1 MAHDCDKLVAANS
14 SKRADPRAGSHT
26 IEPRDQHRRRDAS
39 DSTGQTADGHA
50 WREAQN
56 NNRASSI
63 DFMLSTLIE
72 LQRLKRLDRTGWTLR
87 GLPNGTESVAA
98 HSFGVSVT
106 AMLLADRCKA
116 RGVSLD
122 VEKVLRIA
130 LLHDWA
136 ETRVGDM
143 PRTAT
148 LYFGSAARKQAET
161 AAFADIVNAVDADG
175 SYATLYNDYERRES
189 TEARLV
195 KAADV
200 LDLLIQ
206 VLALERAG
214 ARGLD
219 EFWEVADNPEFNLE
233 GAAEQIVL
241 ELLQSILKA
250 RSELHPNV

>member
-1 MAHDCDKLVAANS
+1 
-14 SKRADPRAGSHT
+14 
-26 IEPRDQHRRRDAS
+26 
-39 DSTGQTADGHA
+39 
-50 WREAQN
+50 
-56 NNRASSI
+56 
-63 DFMLSTLIE
+63 MLSTLIE

-87 GLPNGTESVAA
+87 GLANGTESVAA
-98 HSFGVSVT
+98 HSFGVCAT
-106 AMLLADRCKA
+106 AMLLADGCKA
-116 RGVSLD
+116 RGVAID

-161 AAFADIVNAVDADG
+161 AAFADIVNPLDADG
-175 SYATLYNDYERRES
+175 SYAALYNDYERRES

-219 EFWEVADNPEFNLE
+219 EFWEVAQNPEFNLE
-233 GAAEQIVL
+233 GIAEQIVL
-241 ELLQSILKA
+241 ELLRSILKA
-250 RSELHPNV
+250 RGELQPNV

>member
-1 MAHDCDKLVAANS
+1 
-14 SKRADPRAGSHT
+14 
-26 IEPRDQHRRRDAS
+26 
-39 DSTGQTADGHA
+39 
-50 WREAQN
+50 
-56 NNRASSI
+56 
-63 DFMLSTLIE
+63 MLSTLIE

-98 HSFGVSVT
+98 HSFGVSAT
-106 AMLLADRCKA
+106 AMLLADKFVA
-116 RGVSLD
+116 NGIPVD

-143 PRTAT
+143 PRTGT
-148 LYFGSAARKQAET
+148 LYFGSEARKQAEM
-161 AAFADIVNAVDADG
+161 AAFRDVVDQVDG
-175 SYATLYNDYERRES
+175 RQGLYARLYNDYEHRS
-189 TEARLV
+189 SLEARLV

-219 EFWEVADNPEFNLE
+219 EFWQVTEQPDFNLE
-233 GAAEQIVL
+233 GEAEQIVQ
-241 ELLQSILKA
+241 ELLRSILKA
-250 RSELHPNV
+250 RTELQSNV

>member
-1 MAHDCDKLVAANS
+1 
-14 SKRADPRAGSHT
+14 
-26 IEPRDQHRRRDAS
+26 
-39 DSTGQTADGHA
+39 
-50 WREAQN
+50 
-56 NNRASSI
+56 
-63 DFMLSTLIE
+63 MLSTLIE

-106 AMLLADRCKA
+106 AMLLADHCA
-116 RGVSLD
+116 AAGVTLD
-122 VEKVLRIA
+122 AEKVLRTA

-148 LYFGSAARKQAET
+148 LYFGSEARKQAET
-161 AAFADIVNAVDADG
+161 AAFADIVSPVDTTG
-175 SYATLYNDYERRES
+175 SYANLYNDYERRES
-189 TEARLV
+189 LEARLV

-200 LDLLIQ
+200 LDLLIE

-219 EFWEVADNPEFNLE
+219 EFWEVAEKPDFNLE
-233 GAAEQIVL
+233 GAAEQVVL
-241 ELLQSILKA
+241 ELLESILKA

>member
-1 MAHDCDKLVAANS
+1 MNS
-14 SKRADPRAGSHT
+14 KAPPDWRVFMF
-26 IEPRDQHRRRDAS
+26 
-39 DSTGQTADGHA
+39 TAFFTH
-50 WREAQN
+50 
-56 NNRASSI
+56 
-63 DFMLSTLIE
+63 MLSTLIE

-106 AMLLADRCKA
+106 AMLLADKFIS
-116 RGVSLD
+116 RGISVD

-136 ETRVGDM
+136 EVRVGDM

-148 LYFGSAARKQAET
+148 LYFGSDARKQAET
-161 AAFADIVNAVDADG
+161 AAFSDIVSDVDEGVYG
-175 SYATLYNDYERRES
+175 SLYLDYEQRS
-189 TEARLV
+189 SLEARLV

-219 EFWEVADNPEFNLE
+219 EFWEVAEQPEFNLE
-233 GAAEQIVL
+233 GEAEQIVH
-241 ELLQSILKA
+241 ELLDSILNA
-250 RSELHPNV
+250 RRELLTK